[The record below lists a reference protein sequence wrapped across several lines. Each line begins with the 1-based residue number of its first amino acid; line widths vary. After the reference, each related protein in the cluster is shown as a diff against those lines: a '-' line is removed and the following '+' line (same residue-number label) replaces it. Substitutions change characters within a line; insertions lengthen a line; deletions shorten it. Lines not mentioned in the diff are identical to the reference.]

1 MYCMGHEVCLQY
13 KIFAKVETEV
23 RHNTSMMYFSFLS
36 EIGTVYQRL
45 MLRTPLACISRG
57 LAKAYTP
64 LAAKIDLVKKPVVLN
79 AVMA

>member
-1 MYCMGHEVCLQY
+1 MKHYL
-13 KIFAKVETEV
+13 
-23 RHNTSMMYFSFLS
+23 NTSMMYFSFLS

-45 MLRTPLACISRG
+45 ILRTPLACVSRG

-64 LAAKIDLVKKPVVLN
+64 LAAKIDLVKKPMVLN